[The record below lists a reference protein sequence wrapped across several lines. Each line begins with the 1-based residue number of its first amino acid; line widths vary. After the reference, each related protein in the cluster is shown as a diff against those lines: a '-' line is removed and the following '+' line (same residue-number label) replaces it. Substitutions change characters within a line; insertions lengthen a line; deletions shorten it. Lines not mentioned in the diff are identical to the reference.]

1 MNEGLKRFE
10 ELVKTDTAFQEKLK
24 VAMESYSGEQ
34 TEEAVFET
42 VLVPLAQE
50 YGIAASYEEYLEY
63 MKNISNQDRKLS
75 EDEVSQIA
83 GGTKGF
89 GSNFCYAIG
98 FGGGS
103 AGGSFCLVIGG
114 GKGTGSCY
122 GEGHSL
128 GED

>member
-1 MNEGLKRFE
+1 MNEGLKKFE
-10 ELVKTDTAFQEKLK
+10 ELMKTDTAFQEKLK
-24 VAMESYSGEQ
+24 VAAESYTGEQ
-34 TEEAVFET
+34 TEQAVFEA
-42 VLVPLAQE
+42 VLVPLAKE
-50 YGIAASYEEYLEY
+50 YGISASFEKFMEYVNSIPNE
-63 MKNISNQDRKLS
+63 DRELS

-103 AGGSFCLVIGG
+103 AGGSFCLVVGG

-128 GED
+128 GDD